1 MINIAILGLGTV
13 GGGVDE
19 LIRNNH
25 SEIRHTL
32 GDELNVKYILDI
44 RDFPDRNNV
53 VRDINTLVN
62 DPEVKVICETMG
74 GKEPAYSYTKLALEH
89 GISVCTSNKEL
100 VDAHG
105 VELSRTAREHNCSYL
120 FEASVG
126 GGIPIIRPL
135 REGIAHEKITRIAGI
150 LNGTCNYILTNMKS
164 GKSFDEALKEAQEKG
179 FAERNPAADVEG
191 HDTARKIAI
200 LASLVTGKKFSYE
213 QVHCEGITKITQ
225 QDMIDAERNNMSIK
239 LLGVYQDG
247 YILTAPF
254 LVPST
259 SPLYGV
265 NDVFNGIMV
274 TGTQVDNLMFYGRG
288 AGKLPTASAVVSDVI
303 QCAKSIGHNINN
315 DFADLEP
322 VKELAKVPEIPAGQK
337 FRTLA

>member
-13 GGGVDE
+13 GGGVAE
-19 LIRNNH
+19 VIEKNQ
-25 SEIRHTL
+25 SEIKRVL
-32 GDELNVKYILDI
+32 GDNIHVKYILDI
-44 RDFPDRNNV
+44 RDLPGV
-53 VRDINTLVN
+53 VRDINIIVN
-62 DPEVKVICETMG
+62 DPDIKVICETMG
-74 GKEPAYSYTKLALEH
+74 GKEPAYTYTHLALEH

-105 VELSRTAREHNCSYL
+105 VELSRIAREHNCSYL

-135 REGIAHEKITRIAGI
+135 RESVAHEKITRIAGI

-213 QVHCEGITKITQ
+213 QVHCEGITNITQ
-225 QDMIDAERNNMSIK
+225 QDIIDAQAHNMSIK

-254 LVPST
+254 LIPAS

-288 AGKLPTASAVVSDVI
+288 TGKLPTASAVVSDVI
-303 QCAKSIGHNINN
+303 QCAKNINTNINN
-315 DFADLEP
+315 NFADLQP
-322 VKELAKVPEIPAGQK
+322 VSDLVKVPEVPEGQK
-337 FRTLA
+337 FRILV

>member
-13 GGGVDE
+13 GSGVKE
-19 LIRNNH
+19 VVEQNH
-25 SEIRHTL
+25 AQIKKAL
-32 GDELNVKYILDI
+32 GDSLHVKYILDI
-44 RDFPDRNNV
+44 RDIPGAV
-53 VRDINTLVN
+53 KDINVIVN
-62 DPEVKVICETMG
+62 DPDVKVVCETMG
-74 GKEPAYSYTKLALEH
+74 GKEPAYTYTHMALEH

-105 VELSRTAREHNCSYL
+105 VELSAIAREHNCSYL

-135 REGIAHEKITRIAGI
+135 RESCGHEYISRIAGI

-164 GKSFDEALKEAQEKG
+164 GKNFDDALREAQEKG
-179 FAERNPAADVEG
+179 FAERNPAADIEG

-200 LASLVTGKKFSYE
+200 LASLVSGKKVSYE
-213 QVHCEGITKITQ
+213 QVSCEGITNITTE
-225 QDMIDAERNNMSIK
+225 DFAEAERRGMSIK
-239 LLGVYQDG
+239 LLGVYDASG
-247 YILTAPF
+247 PYVNVAPY
-254 LVPST
+254 LVPNN

-274 TGTQVDNLMFYGRG
+274 TGNQVDNLMFYGRG

-303 QCAKSIGHNINN
+303 ECAKSIGHNIKNN
-315 DFADLEP
+315 FADLEP
-322 VKELAKVPEIPAGQK
+322 ANNLVSAPAIPEGQK
-337 FRTLA
+337 FRVLGE

>member
-1 MINIAILGLGTV
+1 
-13 GGGVDE
+13 
-19 LIRNNH
+19 
-25 SEIRHTL
+25 
-32 GDELNVKYILDI
+32 
-44 RDFPDRNNV
+44 
-53 VRDINTLVN
+53 
-62 DPEVKVICETMG
+62 
-74 GKEPAYSYTKLALEH
+74 
-89 GISVCTSNKEL
+89 
-100 VDAHG
+100 
-105 VELSRTAREHNCSYL
+105 
-120 FEASVG
+120 
-126 GGIPIIRPL
+126 
-135 REGIAHEKITRIAGI
+135 
-150 LNGTCNYILTNMKS
+150 MKS

-213 QVHCEGITKITQ
+213 QVHCEGITNITQ
-225 QDMIDAERNNMSIK
+225 QDIIDAQAHNMSIK

-254 LVPST
+254 LIPAS

-303 QCAKSIGHNINN
+303 QCAKNINTNINN
-315 DFADLEP
+315 NFADLQP
-322 VKELAKVPEIPAGQK
+322 VSDLVKVPEVPEGQK
-337 FRTLA
+337 FRILV

>member
-13 GGGVDE
+13 GGGVAE
-19 LIRNNH
+19 VIEKNQ
-25 SEIRHTL
+25 SEIKRVL
-32 GDELNVKYILDI
+32 GDNIHVKYILDI
-44 RDFPDRNNV
+44 RDLPGV
-53 VRDINTLVN
+53 VRDINIIVN
-62 DPEVKVICETMG
+62 DPDIKVICETMG
-74 GKEPAYSYTKLALEH
+74 GKEPAYTYTHLALEH

-105 VELSRTAREHNCSYL
+105 VELSRIAREHNCSYL

-135 REGIAHEKITRIAGI
+135 RESVAHEKITRIAGI

-213 QVHCEGITKITQ
+213 QVHCEGITNITQ
-225 QDMIDAERNNMSIK
+225 QDIIDAQAHNMSIK

-254 LVPST
+254 LIPAS

-303 QCAKSIGHNINN
+303 QCAKNINTNINN
-315 DFADLEP
+315 NFADLQP
-322 VKELAKVPEIPAGQK
+322 VSDLVKVPEVPEGQK
-337 FRTLA
+337 FRILV